1 LNLLDIIL
9 LLFILIGFILGF
21 KDGFVR
27 KLIGLIGFGLAVF
40 LAIKFAYSFGR
51 TIESITGIE
60 IYLSEIIAGILIF
73 LGVIFVFAVIKRFVH
88 PFDKVNNF
96 INQLTGGLVG
106 GIQILFFLSG
116 FLIILNIFNA
126 PGKESKENSLL
137 YNKVY
142 KIIPATIEYISKRY
156 EAEPKKVLKNY
167 IIDKDTIR

>member
-1 LNLLDIIL
+1 
-9 LLFILIGFILGF
+9 GFC
-21 KDGFVR
+21 
-27 KLIGLIGFGLAVF
+27 LAVF
-40 LAIKFAYSFGR
+40 LVPKFAYSLGG

-73 LGVIFVFAVIKRFVH
+73 LGVIFVFGVIKRFVH
-88 PFDKVNNF
+88 PFDNVLNS
-96 INQLTGGLVG
+96 INQLTGVRVG
-106 GIQILFFLSG
+106 RRQILFYLSG
-116 FLIILNIFNA
+116 YLIILDIFNA
-126 PGKESKENSLL
+126 PVKQSKENSLL